1 MKKMNIALKLAVAL
15 LALTL
20 GTSAFAD
27 QPPDNVQGNWTI
39 YATNAENG
47 ETVVKHVQIAQYGN
61 RITGYFEGPFQSG
74 PIQGEV
80 NGHRIRFNT
89 VTRTVLH
96 FWGQIYGDNMSG
108 TCGVRGKH
116 APWQAVRPATT
127 AAVVPVPPSTGTVY
141 SSQPVLTPPEAQTVY
156 QPATYQ
162 APVQQT
168 YQAQPTYQ
176 SQPTYQPQPYQSSP
190 SYQPAPAPAAQPGQQ
205 QPANDS
211 AQGSAPTAPTAPV
224 PAPLTPDQLNSLVA
238 PIALYPDA
246 LVAQVLAAATNPD
259 QVAYADDWLAQNRNL
274 TGQALA
280 QAVDQQSWDPSV
292 KALTQFPSVLDNMAH
307 NLSWTS
313 SLGQAFANQQS
324 DVMAAVQVMRARA
337 QAAGS
342 LQSNSQITV
351 TTPAANTIVIQP
363 ANPQVVYVP
372 QYNPTVVYG
381 APVVVPYYVPPVL
394 PVSVGVG
401 LYFGTPITIGAWF
414 GGAGWGG
421 GFGWGWHAWGLH
433 WGCCGGSGSTTII
446 YNHTTYINNHT
457 WNNTNYNGYHP
468 WSGGA
473 AGSQNHAWYGNN
485 GTFHPDGNYKPGEDT
500 HYGPNGGYH
509 PNGYFGPDGGWHPDK
524 PGTGPANMPNGG
536 NNGNHGL
543 IGGNGGVQHDAPNGG
558 AVGSQNHAWYGN
570 NGTFHP
576 DGNYKPGEDTHY
588 GPNGGYHP
596 NGYFGPDGG
605 YHSDKPGTGPSNMPN
620 GGNNGNH
627 GLIGGNGGTQHAP
640 ANNGGQMLGQSR
652 NDSSHFGGADQN
664 RSRFS
669 GDGAANRMES
679 NRGRDSMAGRRPQQH
694 MARMHAPAQHR
705 SFGGG
710 GRRR

>member
-1 MKKMNIALKLAVAL
+1 MKKANTALKLAITL

-20 GTSAFAD
+20 GMTAFAD
-27 QPPDNVQGNWTI
+27 QPPDNVQGDWTI
-39 YATNAENG
+39 YSTNIENG

-61 RITGYFEGPFQSG
+61 RITGYFEGPIQSG

-96 FWGQIYGDNMSG
+96 FWGQIYGDSMSG
-108 TCGVRGKH
+108 TYGIRGKH
-116 APWQAVRPATT
+116 AGWQAVRPAT
-127 AAVVPVPPSTGTVY
+127 AAAPVPPSTGAVY
-141 SSQPVLTPPEAQTVY
+141 QSQPVLTPPEAQTE
-156 QPATYQ
+156 YQ
-162 APVQQT
+162 APA
-168 YQAQPTYQ
+168 YQSTSYQSPTYQ
-176 SQPTYQPQPYQSSP
+176 SQASYPSPAYQS
-190 SYQPAPAPAAQPGQQ
+190 PAPAPAAQPEAQ
-205 QPANDS
+205 QPTNS
-211 AQGSAPTAPTAPV
+211 STQGSSA
-224 PAPLTPDQLNSLVA
+224 PAPLPADQLDSLVA

-246 LVAQVLAAATNPD
+246 LVAQVLAASTNPD

-274 TGQALA
+274 NGQALA

-292 KALTQFPSVLDNMAH
+292 KALTQFPSVLDNLAH

-324 DVMAAVQVMRARA
+324 DVMAAVQAMRAKA
-337 QAAGS
+337 QAAGT

-351 TTPAANTIVIQP
+351 ATPSPNTIVIQP
-363 ANPQVVYVP
+363 ANPQVIYVP

-381 APVVVPYYVPPVL
+381 EPVVVPYYVPPAL

-421 GFGWGWHAWGLH
+421 GFGWGWHAWNVN
-433 WGCCGGSGSTTII
+433 WRCCGGGGGTTII

-468 WSGGA
+468 WGGGA
-473 AGSQNHAWYGNN
+473 AGSQNHAWYGGN

-524 PGTGPANMPNGG
+524 NAGQNLPNGG

-543 IGGNGGVQHDAPNGG
+543 IGGNGGVQHASTAP
-558 AVGSQNHAWYGN
+558 
-570 NGTFHP
+570 
-576 DGNYKPGEDTHY
+576 
-588 GPNGGYHP
+588 
-596 NGYFGPDGG
+596 
-605 YHSDKPGTGPSNMPN
+605 
-620 GGNNGNH
+620 
-627 GLIGGNGGTQHAP
+627 
-640 ANNGGQMLGQSR
+640 NNGGQMFGR
-652 NDSSHFGGADQN
+652 NRSEDNHSMGADQN

-669 GDGAANRMES
+669 GDGSANRMES
-679 NRGRDSMAGRRPQQH
+679 NRGRASMAGRRPQQH